1 MRGESECATGWPSSA
16 TTLVAVETLVVD
28 EVVVVVGEVV
38 VHLVRLADEV
48 QPVTGRGM
56 RGRLH
61 RRETGI
67 RDRGRRKPDDAWV
80 GGLGGVMSRGLER
93 SGRRRP
99 RSVR

>member
-38 VHLVRLADEV
+38 MHLVRLADEV

-67 RDRGRRKPDDAWV
+67 RDRGRRKPDDVWV
-80 GGLGGVMSRGLER
+80 PRVVRVIARELRLSER
-93 SGRRRP
+93 LRARN
-99 RSVR
+99 VQ